1 MTTQQTM
8 TTQQKLGNALAAA
21 QKAHQENIAKIIA
34 SQLSKSSGGGS
45 SSVKNQIQGIQPTQS
60 VMYEP
65 QPTTQTTAQKLTQ
78 PLNPIEQAKQQQT
91 TPIRSS
97 SGGSSRST
105 IASPAIS
112 SALTQTATISPKV
125 NEIVN
130 PQPQPIRSLAGRDYV
145 RYVAPQDTI
154 TQYID
159 EQGRVIR
166 QETQR
171 DYIKVEQD
179 IYGPL
184 KRYGVTPDNR
194 VGSPFTPQPSSSIM
208 FDDYKKRQQAG
219 ARAANVPNLLTE
231 YSQMAQEK
239 EYQRSLMPVLSQ
251 SSYQKSII
259 GKTSGFLYQRSR
271 NFGQLSGLA
280 EFGISSGE
288 KAALTVGQF
297 IPSGGLLT
305 GQESFWSR
313 TVKESQGLP
322 PLQLSKDIYGSV
334 SLLRER
340 RRDDPRGWAQ
350 AAVAP
355 TGIASEFGAAVILGI
370 PAGAAVSGLR
380 PSRYIRPTSKPRSQT
395 MRYETVTI
403 DDFITRGR
411 VDVRQNI
418 PRSTPRTA
426 SILSYTETPAN
437 WLQRLRGNR
446 IATQF
451 MQESTGRNVLTRQI
465 GTATDTFIWQEGSSR
480 ATFVRQRGSSTT
492 TTRNVPAPIFDD
504 LPLNIIENPATQTTR
519 TTARVSAPTP
529 ITSRLMRRTTTA
541 REFSLYGQQKGWFTE
556 QTYSS
561 NFVTATTSQFTA
573 RSFPTQV
580 RRVETFFATAGGKQV
595 PFGSQTTQ
603 VGFVQSQLRISKT
616 GEVFRENLQT
626 RSRGSTSDRLMQ
638 DVFFTPDPAQ
648 RTTTMSG
655 FTALISYKKRA
666 RIIPKRETLGYLVPK
681 GKRATF
687 GGNQRTI
694 QIELQKPIVQQVNIP
709 KVAQPTIKVT
719 LKIAKAPKQVGRVR
733 SRATIVPLAR
743 TLTKPTQ
750 RFFATQRP
758 AQALRPT
765 QATRPSF
772 INIQRSAIVS
782 QYKPAYIQQTS
793 QVTQLYSVSPISQRI
808 NTPNIRIGVPV
819 PPVFSPPILPDV
831 RFGGAGTPFYSQTNR
846 STRRGYTRSLAG
858 VGAKGQRRRA
868 SLLDIRSGLT
878 VRF

>member
-1 MTTQQTM
+1 MTTI
-8 TTQQKLGNALAAA
+8 QQKLGNALAAA
-21 QKAHQENIAKIIA
+21 QKAHQQNIAKIIA

-45 SSVKNQIQGIQPTQS
+45 SSVKNQIQGVQTTQS

-65 QPTTQTTAQKLTQ
+65 QPTTQTTTQKLTQ
-78 PLNPIEQAKQQQT
+78 PLNPIEQIKQQQA
-91 TPIRSS
+91 TPIRSSS

-105 IASPAIS
+105 TIQA
-112 SALTQTATISPKV
+112 TQTTGINNNTNQEIQTGTIKQ
-125 NEIVN
+125 EIDG
-130 PQPQPIRSLAGRDYV
+130 S
-145 RYVAPQDTI
+145 
-154 TQYID
+154 
-159 EQGRVIR
+159 IR
-166 QETQR
+166 QETIRDSAGKIISQV
-171 DYIKVEQD
+171 DYIPVVRT
-179 IYGPL
+179 YYTTNL
-184 KRYGVTPDNR
+184 KDPFARYLNT
-194 VGSPFTPQPSSSIM
+194 SPPKASYPEV
-208 FDDYKKRQQAG
+208 YKIKE
-219 ARAANVPNLLTE
+219 TE
-231 YSQMAQEK
+231 YKAEVSYPTPKYNPNIPQG
-239 EYQRSLMPVLSQ
+239 VLSQ
-251 SSYQKSII
+251 SSYQKSLI
-259 GKTSGFLYQRSR
+259 GRAANYGYQQSR
-271 NFGQLSGLA
+271 KAGQLSGLA

-350 AAVAP
+350 AAAAP
-355 TGIASEFGAAVILGI
+355 TGLASEFGAAVILGI
-370 PAGAAVSGLR
+370 PAGAVVSGLR
-380 PSRYIRPTSKPRSQT
+380 PSRYIRPTSKPRTQT
-395 MRYETVTI
+395 MRYETVTV

-418 PRSTPRTA
+418 PRNTPRTA

-451 MQESTGRNVLTRQI
+451 MQESTGRNVLTRQM

-480 ATFVRQRGSSTT
+480 ATFVRQRGGSTT
-492 TTRNVPAPIFDD
+492 TTRNAPAPIFDD
-504 LPLNIIENPATQTTR
+504 LPLNIVENPATQTTR

-529 ITSRLMRRTTTA
+529 TTSRLMRRTTTA
-541 REFSLYGQQKGWFTE
+541 REFSLYGQQKSWFTE

-561 NFVTATTSQFTA
+561 NFVTATTNQFTA

-595 PFGSQTTQ
+595 PLGSQTTQ
-603 VGFVQSQLRISKT
+603 VGFVQSRLRISKT

-626 RSRGSTSDRLMQ
+626 RSRGSTSDRLIQ

-648 RTTTMSG
+648 RTTTISG

-681 GKRATF
+681 GKRASF
-687 GGNQRTI
+687 GGNQRTV

-709 KVAQPTIKVT
+709 KVAQPTIKVN
-719 LKIAKAPKQVGRVR
+719 LKIAKAPRQIGRVR
-733 SRATIVPLAR
+733 PRTTILPATR
-743 TLTKPTQ
+743 TITAPTK
-750 RFFATQRP
+750 RFYATQRP

-846 STRRGYTRSLAG
+846 YIRRGYTRSLAG
-858 VGAKGQRRRA
+858 VGARGQRRRA